1 VILPAA
7 GKSVR
12 FGGGK
17 LLAPL
22 AGKPVLRH
30 CVAAFARRADVRRI
44 VVATQGD
51 LARHIHASDTV
62 TICQGGSCRA
72 QSVWNA
78 LKDVPAEIEWVAVH
92 DAARPLISQELIDR
106 TLQAAIQYGAA
117 VPALPVAQTIKQAD
131 GPLPAAVQK
140 TVPRDKLWAVQ
151 TPQIARRADL
161 LAAFENCPI
170 PLEQVTDDVQLLE
183 LAGRPVWLVEG
194 EQTNIKITTPLDMLL
209 AEAIFSR
216 RTERPI

>member
-22 AGKPVLRH
+22 GGKPLLRH
-30 CVAAFARRADVRRI
+30 SVAAFARRADVQLI

-51 LARHIHASDTV
+51 LARHVHASDSVTV
-62 TICQGGSCRA
+62 CQGGSCRA
-72 QSVWNA
+72 ESVFNA
-78 LKDVPAEIEWVAVH
+78 LKCVPPEIEWVAVH
-92 DAARPLISQELIDR
+92 DAARPLVSQELIDR
-106 TLQAAIQYGAA
+106 TLAAAIQHGAA
-117 VPALPVAQTIKQAD
+117 VPAVAVSQTIKQAD

-140 TVPRDKLWAVQ
+140 TVPREKLWAVQ
-151 TPQIARRADL
+151 TPQIARRKDL
-161 LAAFENCPI
+161 LAAFEACPI
-170 PLEQVTDDVQLLE
+170 PLAQVTDDVQLLE
-183 LAGRPVWLVEG
+183 LTGRPVWLVEG
-194 EQTNIKITTPLDMLL
+194 EQSNIKITTPMDLFL

-216 RTERPI
+216 WHMRPI